1 VRDGILL
8 ARRGR
13 PAVALVTDVFVPQA
27 DFVSAAAGM
36 PDIPR
41 VVMAHP
47 VAGSGDVAMVR
58 TAAQIVPEIVAYLQG
73 HR

>member
-1 VRDGILL
+1 
-8 ARRGR
+8 
-13 PAVALVTDVFVPQA
+13 VALVTDVFVPQA
-27 DFVSAAAGM
+27 DFVATAAGM

-47 VAGSGDVAMVR
+47 VAGSGDAAMAG
-58 TAAQIVPEIVAYLQG
+58 TAARIAPEIIACLQG